1 YTALSDSLLASYDFI
16 TGYTSGEQIDRVGGS
31 SVTLTTSVGK
41 IASLTAAN
49 ISALLK
55 SSVFTG
61 SSSKAFT
68 VTGISGTFLAF
79 NDATAGYNSAN
90 DSIILLQNYTLGSVS
105 IV

>member
-1 YTALSDSLLASYDFI
+1 L
-16 TGYTSGEQIDRVGGS
+16 TSGEKIDRFGGS
-31 SVTLTTSVGK
+31 AVTLTSSVGK

-68 VTGISGTFLAF
+68 VNGISGTFLAF
-79 NDATAGYNSAN
+79 NDTTAGYNAAT
-90 DSIILLQNYTLGSVS
+90 DSIVLLQGYTLGSVS